1 MARESRAKLR
11 SVPAAP
17 LRAVLYL
24 RQSAHREESI
34 SLEIQESA
42 GREHCAR
49 HGYDVVAV
57 EADPGITGRT
67 WKRPAVQRTMAWIEE
82 GRADVIVLWKWSRL
96 SRQRRDWAIA
106 VDLVDVAGGRIES
119 ATEPID
125 VATAAGRFSRGV
137 MAEMAAFE
145 SERIGE
151 TWQEVHARRVASGRP
166 ANGKPRWGYTYDTSR
181 KIHLPDPETGPVL
194 AELYRR
200 YVAGE
205 SVYLLVR
212 WLNANG
218 HHTLDGYGVSG
229 NGNRWSDRTLRRV
242 LDSGFAAGLITHRG
256 ERLTGAHD
264 ALIDADLW
272 EAYQAARVGRR
283 VTRSSER
290 SQYLLSGLVRCICG
304 ASMTAGQFGHART
317 PKYRCKGHETG
328 LHSGYVTATLVEGAV
343 KDWLHEIAHDV
354 DSAASLASRAHARRE
369 RTTASTVSK
378 QIATAREQLVHATRS
393 HVTGVIP
400 EAAYLVVRDE
410 LEQQIAALEERQRQS
425 AVASRRDTAPKVAA
439 SLLADWDILPVE
451 HRRGALRDLISNVQV
466 APGRPRS
473 VVRVVPL
480 WSGPDPQ

>member
-1 MARESRAKLR
+1 MATTGPARLR
-11 SVPAAP
+11 SVPDVP

-24 RQSAHREESI
+24 RQSAAREESI
-34 SLEIQESA
+34 SLEIQEAA

-82 GRADVIVLWKWSRL
+82 SRADVIVLWKWSRL

-166 ANGKPRWGYTYDTSR
+166 ANGKPRWGYAYDTDR
-181 KIHLPDPETGPVL
+181 KIHVADPTTGPVL
-194 AELYRR
+194 AEMYRR

-205 SVYLLVR
+205 SVYSLVR

-218 HHTLDGYGVSG
+218 HRTLQGYGPSA

-242 LDSGFAAGLITHRG
+242 MDSGFAAGLITHRG
-256 ERLTGAHD
+256 EQLPGAHD
-264 ALIDADLW
+264 ALIDTDLW
-272 EAYQAARVGRR
+272 DAYQAARIARR

-290 SQYLLSGLVRCICG
+290 SQYLLSGLVRCTCG
-304 ASMTAGQFGHART
+304 ASMTAGQFGHNRT

-328 LHSGYVTATLVEGAV
+328 LHSGYVTAAAAEEAV
-343 KDWLHEIAHDV
+343 KVWLAEVADDV
-354 DSAASLASRAHARRE
+354 DNAATLASRAHARRE
-369 RTTASTVSK
+369 RNTAASVTQQLVT
-378 QIATAREQLVHATRS
+378 IREQLVHATRS

-400 EAAYLVVRDE
+400 EAAYVIVRDE
-410 LEQQIAALEERQRQS
+410 LEQQIAALEEQQRQS
-425 AVASRRDTAPKVAA
+425 VVASRRDSAPKIAA
-439 SLLADWDILPVE
+439 SLLADWDILAVE
-451 HRRGALRDLISNVQV
+451 HRRGTLRDVIKHVLVT
-466 APGRPRS
+466 PGRPRS
-473 VVRVVPL
+473 KVRVVPA
-480 WSGPDPQ
+480 WDGEDR